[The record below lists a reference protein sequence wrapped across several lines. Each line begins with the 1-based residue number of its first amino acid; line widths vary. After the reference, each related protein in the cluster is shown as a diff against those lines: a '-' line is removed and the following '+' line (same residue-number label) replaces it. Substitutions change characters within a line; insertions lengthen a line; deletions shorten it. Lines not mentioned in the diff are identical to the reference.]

1 MSASRIVRVLLL
13 AAPLAAP
20 LTFGSPLAA
29 QGAAPEGAAPHAD
42 AITAARMRAD
52 LFFLAGDGFRGRLT
66 DTPENALALEWI
78 KARFEWLGLAPKGV
92 GGSYFAPYHL
102 ATSALGSGNELSVD
116 WGTATSRHVVG
127 ADFHPRFHSATGRA
141 SGAVAFVGFGISAP
155 ALRHDDLTGD
165 VRGKILLMLD
175 NEPGVNDA
183 ASPFDG
189 VVNSEYANQLRKT
202 LAAQARGA
210 AGVLFVA
217 DVHNRQGEEDFAAA
231 TRAYWPATP
240 PRLPRYT
247 LASWMQQVHIPAGQI
262 SVALAEQ
269 LVQGTG
275 KPLAALARAA
285 ETSTAP
291 LVLPGLTVTITTD
304 VPRTVVPDRNVVAM
318 LEGGD
323 AALKDEY
330 VLIAA
335 HPDHNGTDGT
345 QIFSGADD
353 NGSGTVGL
361 LAIADA
367 YTRAAAQ
374 GVRPKRSVLFVA
386 LNSEERGPLMGAW
399 GYVEAPVVPLA
410 RTVAMLNMDMIG
422 RNEEVP
428 PNGGARFRGLPVQS
442 AVSNRNSVNLYGFSR
457 SQSLTAAIE
466 RANARANT
474 GTRLTIQKRYDNNIS
489 QLLRRTDMWAFQQR
503 GVPAVTFATGL
514 HPDYHRVEDRP
525 ERIEYD
531 KMERIVRLVH
541 QVSWE
546 LANQPGRPVLD
557 KR

>member
-1 MSASRIVRVLLL
+1 MNATRMVRALLL
-13 AAPLAAP
+13 AAPLLAP
-20 LTFGSPLAA
+20 LMAGPSLAA
-29 QGAAPEGAAPHAD
+29 QAAAPHAD

-52 LFFLAGDGFRGRLT
+52 LMFLAGDGFRGRLT

-78 KARFEWLGLAPKGV
+78 KARFEWLGLAPKGT
-92 GGSYFAPYHL
+92 GGSYFAPYNL
-102 ATSALGSGNELSVD
+102 ITSSLGRTNELVVD

-127 ADFHPRFHSATGRA
+127 GDFHPRFHSATGRA
-141 SGAVAFVGFGISAP
+141 SGGVAFVGFGISAP
-155 ALRHDDLTGD
+155 ALKHDDLAGD
-165 VRGKILLMLD
+165 VRGKVLLVLD

-183 ASPFDG
+183 ASPFEG

-210 AGVLFVA
+210 AAVLFVA
-217 DVHNRQGEEDFAAA
+217 DVHNRVGEEDFDAV
-231 TRAYWPATP
+231 TRAYWPTTP
-240 PRLPRYT
+240 MRLPRYT

-269 LVQGTG
+269 LVKGTG
-275 KPLAALARAA
+275 KSLAALARAS
-285 ETSTAP
+285 ESSNPP
-291 LVLPGLTVTITTD
+291 LTLPGVTLTINTEVA
-304 VPRTVVPDRNVVAM
+304 RTLVPDRNVVAV
-318 LEGGD
+318 LEGSD
-323 AALKDEY
+323 PALNGEF
-330 VLIAA
+330 VMITA
-335 HPDHNGTDGT
+335 HPDHNGADGE
-345 QIFSGADD
+345 QVFSGADD

-367 YTRAAAQ
+367 YARAAAQ
-374 GVRPKRSVLFVA
+374 GIRPRRSILFVA

-442 AVSNRNSVNLYGFSR
+442 AESNRNSVNLYGFSR
-457 SQSLTAAIE
+457 STTLTAAID
-466 RANARANT
+466 RANA
-474 GTRLTIQKRYDNNIS
+474 GIKLTLEKRYDNNIS
-489 QLLRRTDMWAFQQR
+489 QLLRRTDMWAFQQS

-525 ERIEYD
+525 ERIEYE

-541 QVSWE
+541 QVSWD
-546 LANQPGRPVLD
+546 LANAPDRPVLN

>member
-1 MSASRIVRVLLL
+1 MNASRIARALLL
-13 AAPLAAP
+13 AAPLVASLTSAA
-20 LTFGSPLAA
+20 PLAA
-29 QGAAPEGAAPHAD
+29 QGAAPHAE
-42 AITAARMRAD
+42 AITASRMRAD
-52 LFFLAGDGFRGRLT
+52 LMFLAGDGFRGRLT

-78 KARFEWLGLAPKGV
+78 KARFEWLGLAPRGS
-92 GGSYFAPYHL
+92 GGSYFAPYNL
-102 ATSALGSGNELSVD
+102 ITSTLGTTNELAVD

-127 ADFHPRFHSATGRA
+127 GDFHPRFHSATARA

-155 ALRHDDLTGD
+155 ALQHDDLAGD

-175 NEPGVNDA
+175 NEPGVNDP

-217 DVHNRQGEEDFAAA
+217 DVHNRQGEEDFDGA

-240 PRLPRYT
+240 MRLPRYT

-262 SVALAEQ
+262 SIALAEQ
-269 LVQGTG
+269 LVKGTG
-275 KPLAALARAA
+275 KSLVTLARAA
-285 ETSTAP
+285 ESSHAP
-291 LVLPGLTVTITTD
+291 LVLPGVSVTITTALQ
-304 VPRTVVPDRNVVAM
+304 RTVVPDRNVVAM
-318 LEGGD
+318 LEGSD
-323 AALKDEY
+323 PVLKDEY

-335 HPDHNGTDGT
+335 HPDHNGADGA
-345 QIFSGADD
+345 QIFNGADD

-367 YTRAAAQ
+367 YARAAAQ
-374 GVRPKRSVLFVA
+374 GIRPKRSILFVA

-399 GYVEAPVVPLA
+399 GYAEAPVVPLA

-422 RNEEVP
+422 RNEEIP

-442 AVSNRNSVNLYGFSR
+442 ADANRNSVNLYGFSR
-457 SQSLTAAIE
+457 SNTLTAAIE
-466 RANARANT
+466 RSNAAIK
-474 GTRLTIQKRYDNNIS
+474 LTLEKRYDNNIS
-489 QLLRRTDMWAFQQR
+489 QLLRRTDMWAFQQS

-541 QVSWE
+541 QASWD
-546 LANQPGRPVLD
+546 LANAPDRPALN

>member
-1 MSASRIVRVLLL
+1 MSASWMERALLL
-13 AAPLAAP
+13 AALGTATGAIAP
-20 LTFGSPLAA
+20 PLAA
-29 QGAAPEGAAPHAD
+29 QGTAPHAE
-42 AITAARMRAD
+42 AITAARLRAD
-52 LFFLAGDGFRGRLT
+52 LMFLAGDGFRGRLT

-78 KARFEWLGLAPKGV
+78 KARFDWLGLAPKGP
-92 GGSYFAPYHL
+92 GGSYFAPYNL
-102 ATSALGSGNELSVD
+102 ITSTLGTTNELLVE
-116 WGTATSRHVVG
+116 WGASTSRHAVG
-127 ADFHPRFHSATGRA
+127 GDFHPRFHSASARA

-155 ALRHDDLTGD
+155 ALKHEDLSGD
-165 VRGKILLMLD
+165 ARGKILLMLD
-175 NEPGVNDA
+175 NEPGVNDP

-202 LAAQARGA
+202 LDAQARGA

-217 DVHNRQGEEDFAAA
+217 DVHNRVGEENFEAA

-240 PRLPRYT
+240 MRLPRYT

-269 LVQGTG
+269 LVKGTG
-275 KPLAALARAA
+275 KSLATLARAA
-285 ETSTAP
+285 ESSTGP
-291 LVLPGLTVTITTD
+291 LLLPGVSVALTTD
-304 VPRTVVPDRNVVAM
+304 LQRTVVPDRNVVAV
-318 LEGGD
+318 LEGSD
-323 AALKDEY
+323 PALKDEY

-335 HPDHNGTDGT
+335 HPDHNGVEGT
-345 QIFSGADD
+345 QVFNGADD

-367 YTRAAAQ
+367 YARAAAQ
-374 GVRPKRSVLFVA
+374 GVRPKRSILFVA

-428 PNGGARFRGLPVQS
+428 PEGGARFRGLPVQS
-442 AVSNRNSVNLYGFSR
+442 AESNRNSLNLYGFSR
-457 SQSLTAAIE
+457 SRSLTAAIE
-466 RANARANT
+466 RANA
-474 GTRLTIQKRYDNNIS
+474 GTRLTIEKRYDNNIS

-514 HPDYHRVEDRP
+514 HPDYHRPEDRP

-531 KMERIVRLVH
+531 KMARIVRLVH

-546 LANQPGRPVLD
+546 LANAPDRPVLD
-557 KR
+557 TR

>member
-1 MSASRIVRVLLL
+1 MNTSRIVRALLL
-13 AAPLAAP
+13 AAPLVAP
-20 LTFGSPLAA
+20 LTVGTPLAA
-29 QGAAPEGAAPHAD
+29 QGAAPHAD

-52 LFFLAGDGFRGRLT
+52 LMFLAGDGFRGRLT
-66 DTPENALALEWI
+66 DTPENALSLEWI
-78 KARFEWLGLAPKGV
+78 KARFAWLGLAPRGSA
-92 GGSYFAPYHL
+92 GSYFAPYNL
-102 ATSALGSGNELSVD
+102 MTSSLGTANELAVD
-116 WGTATSRHVVG
+116 WGTTTSRHPVG
-127 ADFHPRFHSATGRA
+127 SDFHPRFHSATGRA

-155 ALRHDDLTGD
+155 ALRHDDLAGD
-165 VRGKILLMLD
+165 VRGKILLVLD

-217 DVHNRQGEEDFAAA
+217 DVHNRQGEEDFDGA
-231 TRAYWPATP
+231 TKAYWPATP
-240 PRLPRYT
+240 MRLPRYT
-247 LASWMQQVHIPAGQI
+247 LASWMQQVHIPVGQV

-269 LVQGTG
+269 LVKGTG
-275 KPLAALARAA
+275 KSLATLARAA
-285 ETSTAP
+285 EVSTTP
-291 LVLPGLTVTITTD
+291 LVLPGVTVTISTD
-304 VPRTVVPDRNVVAM
+304 VPRTVVPDRNVIAM
-318 LEGGD
+318 LEGSD
-323 AALKDEY
+323 ATLKDEY
-330 VLIAA
+330 VIIAA
-335 HPDHNGTDGT
+335 HPDHNGADGA
-345 QIFSGADD
+345 QIFNGADD

-367 YTRAAAQ
+367 YARAAAQ
-374 GVRPKRSVLFVA
+374 GIRPKRSVLFVA

-399 GYVEAPVVPLA
+399 GYVEAPVVPLE

-428 PNGGARFRGLPVQS
+428 PDGGARFRGLPVQS
-442 AVSNRNSVNLYGFSR
+442 AESNRNSVNLYGFSR
-457 SQSLTAAIE
+457 STTLTTAIE
-466 RANARANT
+466 RANA
-474 GTRLTIQKRYDNNIS
+474 GIRLTLEKRYDNNIS
-489 QLLRRTDMWAFQQR
+489 QLLRRTDMWAFQQK

-514 HPDYHRVEDRP
+514 HPDYHRVDDRP

-541 QVSWE
+541 QASWD
-546 LANQPGRPVLD
+546 LANAPDRPVLN

>member
-1 MSASRIVRVLLL
+1 MNASRIARALLM
-13 AAPLAAP
+13 AAPLVASLTSAA
-20 LTFGSPLAA
+20 PLAA
-29 QGAAPEGAAPHAD
+29 QGAAPHAE
-42 AITAARMRAD
+42 AITASRMRAD
-52 LFFLAGDGFRGRLT
+52 LMYLAGDGFRGRLT

-78 KARFEWLGLAPKGV
+78 KARFEWLGLAPRGS
-92 GGSYFAPYHL
+92 GGSFFAPYNL
-102 ATSALGSGNELSVD
+102 ITSTLGTTNELSVD

-127 ADFHPRFHSATGRA
+127 GDFHPRFHSATARA

-155 ALRHDDLTGD
+155 ALQHDDLAGD

-175 NEPGVNDA
+175 NEPGVNDP

-217 DVHNRQGEEDFAAA
+217 DVHNRQGEEDFDGA

-240 PRLPRYT
+240 MRLPRYT

-262 SVALAEQ
+262 SMALAEQ
-269 LVQGTG
+269 LVKGTG
-275 KPLAALARAA
+275 KSLVTLARAA
-285 ETSTAP
+285 ESSHAP
-291 LVLPGLTVTITTD
+291 LVLPGVSVTITTALQ
-304 VPRTVVPDRNVVAM
+304 RTVVPDRNVVAM
-318 LEGGD
+318 LEGSD
-323 AALKDEY
+323 PVLKDEY

-335 HPDHNGTDGT
+335 HPDHNGADGA
-345 QIFSGADD
+345 QIFNGADD

-367 YTRAAAQ
+367 YARAAAQ
-374 GVRPKRSVLFVA
+374 GIRPKRSILFVA

-422 RNEEVP
+422 RNEEIP

-442 AVSNRNSVNLYGFSR
+442 ADANRNSVNLYGFSR
-457 SQSLTAAIE
+457 SNTLTAAIE
-466 RANARANT
+466 RSNAAIK
-474 GTRLTIQKRYDNNIS
+474 LTLEKRYDNNIS
-489 QLLRRTDMWAFQQR
+489 QLLRRTDMWAFQQS

-541 QVSWE
+541 QASWD
-546 LANQPGRPVLD
+546 LANAPDRPALN

>member
-1 MSASRIVRVLLL
+1 MNASRIARALLL
-13 AAPLAAP
+13 AAPLVASLTSAA
-20 LTFGSPLAA
+20 PLAA
-29 QGAAPEGAAPHAD
+29 QGAAPHAE
-42 AITAARMRAD
+42 AITASRMRAD
-52 LFFLAGDGFRGRLT
+52 LMFLAGDGFRGRLT

-78 KARFEWLGLAPKGV
+78 KARFEWLGLAPRGS
-92 GGSYFAPYHL
+92 GGSYFAPYNL
-102 ATSALGSGNELSVD
+102 ITSTLGTTNELAVD

-127 ADFHPRFHSATGRA
+127 GDFHPRFHSATGRA

-155 ALRHDDLTGD
+155 ALQHDDLAGD

-175 NEPGVNDA
+175 NEPGVNDP

-217 DVHNRQGEEDFAAA
+217 DVHNRQGEEDFDGA

-240 PRLPRYT
+240 MRLPRYT

-262 SVALAEQ
+262 SIALAEQ
-269 LVQGTG
+269 LVKGTG
-275 KPLAALARAA
+275 KSLVTLARAA
-285 ETSTAP
+285 ESSHAP
-291 LVLPGLTVTITTD
+291 LVLPGVSVTITTALQ
-304 VPRTVVPDRNVVAM
+304 RTVVPDRNVVAM
-318 LEGGD
+318 LKGSD
-323 AALKDEY
+323 PVLKDEY

-335 HPDHNGTDGT
+335 HPDHNGADGA
-345 QIFSGADD
+345 QIFNGADD

-367 YTRAAAQ
+367 YARAAAQ
-374 GVRPKRSVLFVA
+374 GIRPKRSILFVA

-422 RNEEVP
+422 RNEEIP

-442 AVSNRNSVNLYGFSR
+442 ADANRNSVNLYGFSR
-457 SQSLTAAIE
+457 SNTLTAAIE
-466 RANARANT
+466 RSNAAIK
-474 GTRLTIQKRYDNNIS
+474 LTLEKRYDNNIS
-489 QLLRRTDMWAFQQR
+489 QLLRRTDMWAFQQS

-541 QVSWE
+541 QASWD
-546 LANQPGRPVLD
+546 LANAPDRPALN

>member
-1 MSASRIVRVLLL
+1 MNASRIARALLL
-13 AAPLAAP
+13 AAPLVAS
-20 LTFGSPLAA
+20 LTSATPLAA
-29 QGAAPEGAAPHAD
+29 QGAAPHAE
-42 AITAARMRAD
+42 AITASRMRAD
-52 LFFLAGDGFRGRLT
+52 LMFLAGDGFRGRLT

-78 KARFEWLGLAPKGV
+78 KARFEWLGLAPRGS
-92 GGSYFAPYHL
+92 GGSYFAPYNL
-102 ATSALGSGNELSVD
+102 ITSTLGTTNELAVD

-127 ADFHPRFHSATGRA
+127 GDFHPRFHSATARA

-155 ALRHDDLTGD
+155 ALQHDDLAGD

-175 NEPGVNDA
+175 NEPGVNDP

-217 DVHNRQGEEDFAAA
+217 DVHNRQGEEDFDGA

-240 PRLPRYT
+240 MRLPRYT

-262 SVALAEQ
+262 SIALAEQ
-269 LVQGTG
+269 LVKGTG
-275 KPLAALARAA
+275 KSLVTLARAA
-285 ETSTAP
+285 ESSHAP
-291 LVLPGLTVTITTD
+291 LVLPGVSVTITTALQ
-304 VPRTVVPDRNVVAM
+304 RTVVPDRNVVAM
-318 LEGGD
+318 LEGSD
-323 AALKDEY
+323 PVLKDEY

-335 HPDHNGTDGT
+335 HPDHNGADGA
-345 QIFSGADD
+345 QIFNGADD

-367 YTRAAAQ
+367 YARAAAQ
-374 GVRPKRSVLFVA
+374 GIRPKRSILFVA

-422 RNEEVP
+422 RNEEIP

-442 AVSNRNSVNLYGFSR
+442 ADANRNSVNLYGFSR
-457 SQSLTAAIE
+457 SNTLTAAIE
-466 RANARANT
+466 RSNAAIK
-474 GTRLTIQKRYDNNIS
+474 LTLEKRYDNNIS
-489 QLLRRTDMWAFQQR
+489 QLLRRTDMWAFQQS

-541 QVSWE
+541 QASWD
-546 LANQPGRPVLD
+546 LANAPDRPALN

>member
-1 MSASRIVRVLLL
+1 MNASRIARALLL
-13 AAPLAAP
+13 AAPLVAS
-20 LTFGSPLAA
+20 LTSATPLAA
-29 QGAAPEGAAPHAD
+29 QGAAPHAE
-42 AITAARMRAD
+42 AITASRMRAD
-52 LFFLAGDGFRGRLT
+52 LMFLAGDGFRGRLT

-78 KARFEWLGLAPKGV
+78 KARFEWLGLAPRGS
-92 GGSYFAPYHL
+92 GGSYFAPYNL
-102 ATSALGSGNELSVD
+102 ITSTLGTTNELAVE

-127 ADFHPRFHSATGRA
+127 GDFHPRFHSATGRA

-155 ALRHDDLTGD
+155 ALQHDDLAGD

-175 NEPGVNDA
+175 NEPGVNDP

-217 DVHNRQGEEDFAAA
+217 DVHNRQGEEDFDGA

-240 PRLPRYT
+240 MRLPRYT

-262 SVALAEQ
+262 SMALAEQ
-269 LVQGTG
+269 LVKGTG
-275 KPLAALARAA
+275 KSLVTLARAA
-285 ETSTAP
+285 ESSHAP
-291 LVLPGLTVTITTD
+291 LVLPGVSVTITTALQ
-304 VPRTVVPDRNVVAM
+304 RTVVPDRNVVAM
-318 LEGGD
+318 LEGSD
-323 AALKDEY
+323 PVLKDEY

-335 HPDHNGTDGT
+335 HPDHNGADGA
-345 QIFSGADD
+345 QIFNGADD

-367 YTRAAAQ
+367 YARAAAQ
-374 GVRPKRSVLFVA
+374 GIRPKRSILFVA

-422 RNEEVP
+422 RNEEIP

-442 AVSNRNSVNLYGFSR
+442 ADANRNSVNLYGFSR
-457 SQSLTAAIE
+457 SNTLTAAIE
-466 RANARANT
+466 RSNAAIK
-474 GTRLTIQKRYDNNIS
+474 LTLEKRYDNNIS
-489 QLLRRTDMWAFQQR
+489 QLLRRTDMWAFQQS

-541 QVSWE
+541 QASWD
-546 LANQPGRPVLD
+546 LANAPDRPALN

>member
-1 MSASRIVRVLLL
+1 MGRAVAL
-13 AAPLAAP
+13 AALSAAAGAMGTPVVAP
-20 LTFGSPLAA
+20 LGA
-29 QGAAPEGAAPHAD
+29 QGSAPHAD
-42 AITAARMRAD
+42 AITAARLRAD
-52 LFFLAGDGFRGRLT
+52 LMFLAGDGFRGRLT

-92 GGSYFAPYHL
+92 GGSYFAPFNL
-102 ATSALGSGNELSVD
+102 ITSALGTGNELSVD
-116 WGTATSRHVVG
+116 WGTATSRHPVG
-127 ADFHPRFHSATGRA
+127 GDFHPRFHSASGAAR
-141 SGAVAFVGFGISAP
+141 GAVAFVGFGISAP
-155 ALRHDDLTGD
+155 ARRHDDLAGD

-175 NEPGVNDA
+175 NEPGVNDP

-202 LAAQARGA
+202 LDAQARGA

-217 DVHNRQGEEDFAAA
+217 DVHNRPGEENFDAA

-240 PRLPRYT
+240 MRLPRYT
-247 LASWMQQVHIPAGQI
+247 LASWMQQVHIPAGQV

-269 LVQGTG
+269 LVKGTG
-275 KPLAALARAA
+275 KSLATLARAA
-285 ETSTAP
+285 ESSTGP
-291 LVLPGLTVTITTD
+291 LVLPGVSVTITTD
-304 VPRTVVPDRNVVAM
+304 LQRTVVPDRNVVAV
-318 LEGGD
+318 LEGSD
-323 AALKDEY
+323 PVLKDEY

-335 HPDHNGTDGT
+335 HPDHNGTEGG
-345 QIFSGADD
+345 QVLSGADD

-367 YTRAAAQ
+367 YARAAAQ
-374 GVRPKRSVLFVA
+374 GVRPKRSILFVA

-428 PNGGARFRGLPVQS
+428 PDGGARFRGLPVQS
-442 AVSNRNSVNLYGFSR
+442 AESNRNSVNLYGFSR
-457 SQSLTAAIE
+457 SGTLTAAIE
-466 RANARANT
+466 RANA
-474 GTRLTIQKRYDNNIS
+474 GTRLTIEKRYDNNIS

-514 HPDYHRVEDRP
+514 HPDYHRAEDRP

-531 KMERIVRLVH
+531 KMARIVRLVH
-541 QVSWE
+541 QVSWD
-546 LANQPGRPVLD
+546 LANAPDRPVLD
-557 KR
+557 TR

>member
-1 MSASRIVRVLLL
+1 MNASRIARALLL
-13 AAPLAAP
+13 AAPLVASLTSAA
-20 LTFGSPLAA
+20 PLAA
-29 QGAAPEGAAPHAD
+29 QGAAPHAE
-42 AITAARMRAD
+42 AITASRMRAD
-52 LFFLAGDGFRGRLT
+52 LMYLAGDGFRGRLT

-78 KARFEWLGLAPKGV
+78 KARFEWLGLAPRGS
-92 GGSYFAPYHL
+92 GGSFFAPYNL
-102 ATSALGSGNELSVD
+102 ITSTLGTTNELSVD

-127 ADFHPRFHSATGRA
+127 GDFHPRFHSATARA

-155 ALRHDDLTGD
+155 ALQHDDLAGD

-175 NEPGVNDA
+175 NEPGVNDP

-217 DVHNRQGEEDFAAA
+217 DVHNRQGEEDFDGA

-240 PRLPRYT
+240 MRLPRYT

-262 SVALAEQ
+262 SMALAEQ
-269 LVQGTG
+269 LVKGTG
-275 KPLAALARAA
+275 KSLVTLARAA
-285 ETSTAP
+285 ESSHAP
-291 LVLPGLTVTITTD
+291 LVLPGVSVTITTALQ
-304 VPRTVVPDRNVVAM
+304 RTVVPDRNVVAM
-318 LEGGD
+318 LEGSD
-323 AALKDEY
+323 PVLKDEY

-335 HPDHNGTDGT
+335 HPDHNGADGA
-345 QIFSGADD
+345 QIFNGADD

-367 YTRAAAQ
+367 YARAAAQ
-374 GVRPKRSVLFVA
+374 GIRPKRSILFIA

-422 RNEEVP
+422 RNEEIP

-442 AVSNRNSVNLYGFSR
+442 ADANRNSVNLYGFSR
-457 SQSLTAAIE
+457 SNTLTAAIE
-466 RANARANT
+466 RSNAAIK
-474 GTRLTIQKRYDNNIS
+474 LTLQKRYDNNIS
-489 QLLRRTDMWAFQQR
+489 QLLRRTDMWAFQQS

-541 QVSWE
+541 QASWD
-546 LANQPGRPVLD
+546 LANAPDRPALN

>member
-1 MSASRIVRVLLL
+1 MNASRIARALLL
-13 AAPLAAP
+13 AAPLVASLTSAA
-20 LTFGSPLAA
+20 PLAA
-29 QGAAPEGAAPHAD
+29 QGAAPHAE
-42 AITAARMRAD
+42 AITASRMRAD
-52 LFFLAGDGFRGRLT
+52 LMFLAGDGFRGRLT

-78 KARFEWLGLAPKGV
+78 KARFEWLGLAPRGS
-92 GGSYFAPYHL
+92 GGSYFAPYNL
-102 ATSALGSGNELSVD
+102 ITSTLGTTNELAVD

-127 ADFHPRFHSATGRA
+127 GDFHPRFHSATARA

-155 ALRHDDLTGD
+155 ALQHDDLAGD

-175 NEPGVNDA
+175 NEPGVNDP

-217 DVHNRQGEEDFAAA
+217 DVHNRQGEEDFDGA

-240 PRLPRYT
+240 MRLPRYT

-262 SVALAEQ
+262 SMALAEQ
-269 LVQGTG
+269 LVKGTG
-275 KPLAALARAA
+275 KSLVTLARAA
-285 ETSTAP
+285 ESSHAP
-291 LVLPGLTVTITTD
+291 LVLPGVSVTITTALQ
-304 VPRTVVPDRNVVAM
+304 RTVVPDRNVVAM
-318 LEGGD
+318 LEGSD
-323 AALKDEY
+323 PVLKDEY

-335 HPDHNGTDGT
+335 HPDHNGADGA
-345 QIFSGADD
+345 QIFNGADD

-367 YTRAAAQ
+367 YARAAAQ
-374 GVRPKRSVLFVA
+374 GIRPKRSILFVA

-422 RNEEVP
+422 RNEEIP

-442 AVSNRNSVNLYGFSR
+442 ADANRNSVNLYGFSR
-457 SQSLTAAIE
+457 SNTLTTAIE
-466 RANARANT
+466 RSNAAIK
-474 GTRLTIQKRYDNNIS
+474 LTLEKRYDNNIS
-489 QLLRRTDMWAFQQR
+489 QLLRRTDMWAFQQS

-541 QVSWE
+541 QASWD
-546 LANQPGRPVLD
+546 LANAPDRPALN

>member
-1 MSASRIVRVLLL
+1 MNASRIARALLL
-13 AAPLAAP
+13 AAPLVASLTSAA
-20 LTFGSPLAA
+20 PLAA
-29 QGAAPEGAAPHAD
+29 QGAAPHAE
-42 AITAARMRAD
+42 AITASRMRAD
-52 LFFLAGDGFRGRLT
+52 LMYLAGDGFRGRLT

-78 KARFEWLGLAPKGV
+78 KARFEWLGLAPRGS
-92 GGSYFAPYHL
+92 GGSFFAPYNL
-102 ATSALGSGNELSVD
+102 ITSTLGTTNELSVD

-127 ADFHPRFHSATGRA
+127 GDFHPRFHSATARA

-155 ALRHDDLTGD
+155 ALQHDDLAGD

-175 NEPGVNDA
+175 NEPGVNDP

-217 DVHNRQGEEDFAAA
+217 DVHNRQGEEDFDGA

-240 PRLPRYT
+240 MRLPRYT

-262 SVALAEQ
+262 SMALAEQ
-269 LVQGTG
+269 LVKGTG
-275 KPLAALARAA
+275 KSLVTLARAA
-285 ETSTAP
+285 ESSHAP
-291 LVLPGLTVTITTD
+291 LVLPGVSVTITTALQ
-304 VPRTVVPDRNVVAM
+304 RTVVPDRNVVAM
-318 LEGGD
+318 LEGSD
-323 AALKDEY
+323 PVLKDEY

-335 HPDHNGTDGT
+335 HPDHNGADGA
-345 QIFSGADD
+345 QIFNGADD

-367 YTRAAAQ
+367 YARAAAQ
-374 GVRPKRSVLFVA
+374 GIRPKRSILFVA

-422 RNEEVP
+422 RNEEIP

-442 AVSNRNSVNLYGFSR
+442 ADANRNSVNLYGFSR
-457 SQSLTAAIE
+457 SNTLTAAIE
-466 RANARANT
+466 RSNAAIK
-474 GTRLTIQKRYDNNIS
+474 LTLEKRYDNNIS
-489 QLLRRTDMWAFQQR
+489 QLLRRTDMWAFQQS

-541 QVSWE
+541 QASWD
-546 LANQPGRPVLD
+546 LANAPDRPALN

>member
-1 MSASRIVRVLLL
+1 MNASRIARALLL
-13 AAPLAAP
+13 AAPLVASLTSAA
-20 LTFGSPLAA
+20 PLAA
-29 QGAAPEGAAPHAD
+29 QGAAPHAE
-42 AITAARMRAD
+42 AITASRMRAD
-52 LFFLAGDGFRGRLT
+52 LMFLAGDGFRGRLT

-78 KARFEWLGLAPKGV
+78 KARFEWLGLAPRGS
-92 GGSYFAPYHL
+92 GGSYFAPYNL
-102 ATSALGSGNELSVD
+102 ITSTLGTTNELAVD

-127 ADFHPRFHSATGRA
+127 GDFHPRFHSATARA

-155 ALRHDDLTGD
+155 ALQHDDLAGD

-175 NEPGVNDA
+175 NEPGVNDP

-217 DVHNRQGEEDFAAA
+217 DVHNRQGEEDFDGA

-240 PRLPRYT
+240 MRLPRYT

-262 SVALAEQ
+262 SIALAEQ
-269 LVQGTG
+269 LVKGTG
-275 KPLAALARAA
+275 KSLVTLARAA
-285 ETSTAP
+285 ESSHAP
-291 LVLPGLTVTITTD
+291 LVLPGVSVTITTALQ
-304 VPRTVVPDRNVVAM
+304 RTVVPDRNVVAM
-318 LEGGD
+318 LEGSD
-323 AALKDEY
+323 PVLKDEY

-335 HPDHNGTDGT
+335 HPDHNGADGA
-345 QIFSGADD
+345 QIFNGADD

-367 YTRAAAQ
+367 YARAAAQ
-374 GVRPKRSVLFVA
+374 GIRPKRSILFVA

-422 RNEEVP
+422 RNEEIP

-442 AVSNRNSVNLYGFSR
+442 ADANRNSVNLYGFSR
-457 SQSLTAAIE
+457 SNTLTAAIE
-466 RANARANT
+466 RSNAAIK
-474 GTRLTIQKRYDNNIS
+474 LTLEKRYDNNIS
-489 QLLRRTDMWAFQQR
+489 QLLRRTDMWAFQQS

-541 QVSWE
+541 QASWD
-546 LANQPGRPVLD
+546 LANAPDRPALN

>member
-1 MSASRIVRVLLL
+1 MSVSRIVRALLL
-13 AAPLAAP
+13 VAPLLAPLAV
-20 LTFGSPLAA
+20 GSPLAA
-29 QGAAPEGAAPHAD
+29 QGAAPNAD

-52 LFFLAGDGFRGRLT
+52 LMFLAGDDFRGRLT

-78 KARFEWLGLAPKGV
+78 KARFEWLGLAPKGA
-92 GGSYFAPYHL
+92 GGTYFAPHLL
-102 ATSALGSGNELSVD
+102 ATSSLGGTNALSVE
-116 WGTATSRHVVG
+116 WGAATSRHVVG
-127 ADFHPRFHSATGRA
+127 GDFHPRFHSATGRA
-141 SGAVAFVGFGISAP
+141 SGALAFVGFGISAP
-155 ALRHDDLTGD
+155 PLRHDDLAGD

-217 DVHNRQGEEDFAAA
+217 DVHNREGEEDFAA
-231 TRAYWPATP
+231 TTKAYWPAAP
-240 PRLPRYT
+240 MRLPRYT

-262 SVALAEQ
+262 SVALAGQ
-269 LVQGTG
+269 LVKGTG
-275 KPLAALARAA
+275 KSLATLARAA
-285 ETSTAP
+285 ESSTVP
-291 LVLPGLTVTITTD
+291 LTLPGVTVTITTD
-304 VPRTVVPDRNVVAM
+304 VRRTVVPDRNVVAV
-318 LEGGD
+318 LEGSD
-323 AALKDEY
+323 AMLKDEY
-330 VLIAA
+330 VLITA
-335 HPDHNGTDGT
+335 HPDHNGADGT
-345 QIFSGADD
+345 QIFAGADD

-367 YTRAAAQ
+367 YARAAAQ
-374 GVRPKRSVLFVA
+374 GIRPKRSILFVA

-399 GYVEAPVVPLA
+399 GYVESPVVPLA

-442 AVSNRNSVNLYGFSR
+442 AESNRNSVNLFGFSR

-466 RANARANT
+466 RANA
-474 GTRLTIQKRYDNNIS
+474 GTKLTIEKRYDNNVS
-489 QLLRRTDMWAFQQR
+489 QLLRRTDMWAFQQS

-546 LANQPGRPVLD
+546 LANAPDRPVLD

>member
-1 MSASRIVRVLLL
+1 MNASRIARALLL
-13 AAPLAAP
+13 AAPLVASLTSAA
-20 LTFGSPLAA
+20 PLAA
-29 QGAAPEGAAPHAD
+29 QGAAPHAE
-42 AITAARMRAD
+42 AITASRMRAD
-52 LFFLAGDGFRGRLT
+52 LMFLAGDGFRGRLT

-78 KARFEWLGLAPKGV
+78 KARFEWLGLAPRGS
-92 GGSYFAPYHL
+92 GGSYFAPYNL
-102 ATSALGSGNELSVD
+102 ITSTLGTTNELAVD

-127 ADFHPRFHSATGRA
+127 GDFHPRFHSATARA

-155 ALRHDDLTGD
+155 ALQHDDLAGD

-175 NEPGVNDA
+175 NEPGVNDP

-217 DVHNRQGEEDFAAA
+217 DVHNRQGEEDFDGA

-240 PRLPRYT
+240 MRLPRYT

-262 SVALAEQ
+262 SMALAEQ
-269 LVQGTG
+269 LVKGTG
-275 KPLAALARAA
+275 KSLVTLARAA
-285 ETSTAP
+285 ESSHAP
-291 LVLPGLTVTITTD
+291 LVLPGVSVTITTALQ
-304 VPRTVVPDRNVVAM
+304 RTVVPDRNVVAM
-318 LEGGD
+318 LEGSD
-323 AALKDEY
+323 PVLKDEY

-335 HPDHNGTDGT
+335 HPDHNGADGA
-345 QIFSGADD
+345 QIFNGADD

-367 YTRAAAQ
+367 YARAAAQ
-374 GVRPKRSVLFVA
+374 GIRPKRSILFVA

-422 RNEEVP
+422 RNEEIP

-442 AVSNRNSVNLYGFSR
+442 ADANRNSVNLYGFSR
-457 SQSLTAAIE
+457 SNTLTAAIE
-466 RANARANT
+466 RSNAAIK
-474 GTRLTIQKRYDNNIS
+474 LTLEKRYDNNIS
-489 QLLRRTDMWAFQQR
+489 QLLRRTDMWAFQQS

-541 QVSWE
+541 QASWD
-546 LANQPGRPVLD
+546 LANAPDRPALN

>member
-1 MSASRIVRVLLL
+1 MNASRIARALLL
-13 AAPLAAP
+13 AAPLVASLTSAA
-20 LTFGSPLAA
+20 PLAA
-29 QGAAPEGAAPHAD
+29 QGAAPHAE
-42 AITAARMRAD
+42 AITASRMRAD
-52 LFFLAGDGFRGRLT
+52 LMYLAGDGFRGRLT

-78 KARFEWLGLAPKGV
+78 KARFEWLGLAPRGS
-92 GGSYFAPYHL
+92 GGSFFAPYNL
-102 ATSALGSGNELSVD
+102 ITSTLGTTNELSVD

-127 ADFHPRFHSATGRA
+127 GDFHPRFHSATARA

-155 ALRHDDLTGD
+155 ALQHDDLAGD

-175 NEPGVNDA
+175 NEPGVNDP

-217 DVHNRQGEEDFAAA
+217 DVHNRQGEEDFDGA

-240 PRLPRYT
+240 MRLPRYT

-262 SVALAEQ
+262 SMALAEQ
-269 LVQGTG
+269 LVKGTG
-275 KPLAALARAA
+275 KSLVTLARAA
-285 ETSTAP
+285 ESSHAP
-291 LVLPGLTVTITTD
+291 LVLPGVSVTITTALQ
-304 VPRTVVPDRNVVAM
+304 RTVVPDRNVVAM
-318 LEGGD
+318 LEGSD
-323 AALKDEY
+323 PVLKDEY

-335 HPDHNGTDGT
+335 HPDHNGADGA
-345 QIFSGADD
+345 QIFNGADD

-367 YTRAAAQ
+367 YARAAAQ
-374 GVRPKRSVLFVA
+374 GIRPKRSILFVA

-422 RNEEVP
+422 RNEEIP

-442 AVSNRNSVNLYGFSR
+442 ADANRNSVNLYGFSR
-457 SQSLTAAIE
+457 SNTLTAAIE
-466 RANARANT
+466 RSNAAIK
-474 GTRLTIQKRYDNNIS
+474 LTLQKRYDNNIS
-489 QLLRRTDMWAFQQR
+489 QLLRRTDMWAFQQS

-541 QVSWE
+541 QASWD
-546 LANQPGRPVLD
+546 LANAPDRPALN

>member
-1 MSASRIVRVLLL
+1 MNASRIARALLL
-13 AAPLAAP
+13 AAPLVASLTSAA
-20 LTFGSPLAA
+20 PLAA
-29 QGAAPEGAAPHAD
+29 QGAAPHAE
-42 AITAARMRAD
+42 AITASRMRAD
-52 LFFLAGDGFRGRLT
+52 LMYLAGDGFRGRLT

-78 KARFEWLGLAPKGV
+78 KARFEWLGLAPRGS
-92 GGSYFAPYHL
+92 GGSYFAPYNL
-102 ATSALGSGNELSVD
+102 ITSTLGTTNELAVD

-127 ADFHPRFHSATGRA
+127 GDFHPRFHSATARA

-155 ALRHDDLTGD
+155 ALQHDDLAGD

-175 NEPGVNDA
+175 NEPGVNDP

-217 DVHNRQGEEDFAAA
+217 DVHNRQGEEDFDGA

-240 PRLPRYT
+240 MRLPRYT

-262 SVALAEQ
+262 SMALAEQ
-269 LVQGTG
+269 LVKGTG
-275 KPLAALARAA
+275 KSLVTLARAA
-285 ETSTAP
+285 ESSHAP
-291 LVLPGLTVTITTD
+291 LVLPGVSVTITTALQ
-304 VPRTVVPDRNVVAM
+304 RTVVPDRNVVAM
-318 LEGGD
+318 LEGSD
-323 AALKDEY
+323 PVLKDEY

-335 HPDHNGTDGT
+335 HPDHNGADGA
-345 QIFSGADD
+345 QIFNGADD

-367 YTRAAAQ
+367 YARAAAQ
-374 GVRPKRSVLFVA
+374 GIRPKRSILFVA

-422 RNEEVP
+422 RNEEIP

-442 AVSNRNSVNLYGFSR
+442 ADANRNSVNLYGFSR
-457 SQSLTAAIE
+457 SNTLTAAIE
-466 RANARANT
+466 RSNAAIK
-474 GTRLTIQKRYDNNIS
+474 LTLEKRYDNNIS
-489 QLLRRTDMWAFQQR
+489 QLLRRTDMWAFQQS

-541 QVSWE
+541 QASWD
-546 LANQPGRPVLD
+546 LANAPDRPALN

>member
-1 MSASRIVRVLLL
+1 MNASRIARALLL
-13 AAPLAAP
+13 AAPLVAS
-20 LTFGSPLAA
+20 LTSATPLAA
-29 QGAAPEGAAPHAD
+29 QGAAPHAE
-42 AITAARMRAD
+42 AITASRMRAD
-52 LFFLAGDGFRGRLT
+52 LMYLAGDGFRGRLT

-78 KARFEWLGLAPKGV
+78 KARFEWLGLAPRGS
-92 GGSYFAPYHL
+92 GGSFFAPYNL
-102 ATSALGSGNELSVD
+102 ITSTLGTTNELAVD

-127 ADFHPRFHSATGRA
+127 GDFHPRFHSATARA

-155 ALRHDDLTGD
+155 ALQHDDLAGD

-175 NEPGVNDA
+175 NEPGVNDP

-217 DVHNRQGEEDFAAA
+217 DVHNRQGEEDFDGA

-240 PRLPRYT
+240 MRLPRYT

-262 SVALAEQ
+262 SMALAEQ
-269 LVQGTG
+269 LVKGTG
-275 KPLAALARAA
+275 KSLVTLARAA
-285 ETSTAP
+285 ESSHAP
-291 LVLPGLTVTITTD
+291 LVLPGVSVTITTALQ
-304 VPRTVVPDRNVVAM
+304 RTVVPDRNVVAM
-318 LEGGD
+318 LEGSD
-323 AALKDEY
+323 PVLKDEY

-335 HPDHNGTDGT
+335 HPDHNGADGA
-345 QIFSGADD
+345 QIFNGADD

-367 YTRAAAQ
+367 YARAAAQ
-374 GVRPKRSVLFVA
+374 GIRPKRSILFVA

-422 RNEEVP
+422 RNEEIP

-442 AVSNRNSVNLYGFSR
+442 ADANRNSVNLYGFSR
-457 SQSLTAAIE
+457 SNTLTAAIE
-466 RANARANT
+466 RSNAAIK
-474 GTRLTIQKRYDNNIS
+474 LTLEKRYDNNIS
-489 QLLRRTDMWAFQQR
+489 QLLRRTDMWAFQQS

-541 QVSWE
+541 QASWD
-546 LANQPGRPVLD
+546 LANAPDRPALN

>member
-1 MSASRIVRVLLL
+1 MNASRIARALLL
-13 AAPLAAP
+13 AAPLVASLTSAA
-20 LTFGSPLAA
+20 PLAA
-29 QGAAPEGAAPHAD
+29 QGTAPHAE
-42 AITAARMRAD
+42 AITASRMRAD
-52 LFFLAGDGFRGRLT
+52 LMFLAGDGFRGRLT

-78 KARFEWLGLAPKGV
+78 KARFEWLGLAPRGS
-92 GGSYFAPYHL
+92 GGSYFAPYNL
-102 ATSALGSGNELSVD
+102 ITSTLGTTNELSVD

-127 ADFHPRFHSATGRA
+127 GDFHPRFHSATGRA

-155 ALRHDDLTGD
+155 ALQHDDLAGD

-175 NEPGVNDA
+175 NEPGVNDP

-217 DVHNRQGEEDFAAA
+217 DVHNRQGEEDFDGA

-240 PRLPRYT
+240 MRLPRYT

-269 LVQGTG
+269 LVKGTG
-275 KPLAALARAA
+275 KSLVTLARAA
-285 ETSTAP
+285 ESSHAP
-291 LVLPGLTVTITTD
+291 LVLPGVSVTITTALQ
-304 VPRTVVPDRNVVAM
+304 RTVVPDRNVVAM
-318 LEGGD
+318 LEGSD
-323 AALKDEY
+323 PVLKDEY

-335 HPDHNGTDGT
+335 HPDHNGADGA
-345 QIFSGADD
+345 QIFNGADD

-367 YTRAAAQ
+367 YARAAAQ
-374 GVRPKRSVLFVA
+374 GIRPKRSILFVA

-422 RNEEVP
+422 RNEEIP

-442 AVSNRNSVNLYGFSR
+442 ADANRNSVNLYGFSR
-457 SQSLTAAIE
+457 SNTLTAAIE
-466 RANARANT
+466 RSNAAIK
-474 GTRLTIQKRYDNNIS
+474 LTLEKRYDNNIS
-489 QLLRRTDMWAFQQR
+489 QLLRRTDMWAFQQS

-541 QVSWE
+541 QASWD
-546 LANQPGRPVLD
+546 LANAPDRPALN

>member
-1 MSASRIVRVLLL
+1 MNASRIARALLL
-13 AAPLAAP
+13 AAPLVAS
-20 LTFGSPLAA
+20 LTSATPLAA
-29 QGAAPEGAAPHAD
+29 QGAAPHAES
-42 AITAARMRAD
+42 ITASRMRAD
-52 LFFLAGDGFRGRLT
+52 LMFLAGDGFRGRLT

-78 KARFEWLGLAPKGV
+78 KARFEWLGLAPRGS
-92 GGSYFAPYHL
+92 GGSFFAPYNL
-102 ATSALGSGNELSVD
+102 ITSTLGTTNELSVD

-127 ADFHPRFHSATGRA
+127 GDFHPRFHSATARA

-155 ALRHDDLTGD
+155 ALQHDDLAGD

-175 NEPGVNDA
+175 NEPGVNDP

-217 DVHNRQGEEDFAAA
+217 DVHNRQGEEDFDGA

-240 PRLPRYT
+240 MRLPRYT

-262 SVALAEQ
+262 SMALAEQ
-269 LVQGTG
+269 LVKGTG
-275 KPLAALARAA
+275 KSLVTLARAA
-285 ETSTAP
+285 ESSHAP
-291 LVLPGLTVTITTD
+291 LVLPGVSVTITTALQ
-304 VPRTVVPDRNVVAM
+304 RTVVPDRNVVAM
-318 LEGGD
+318 LEGSD
-323 AALKDEY
+323 PVLKDEY

-335 HPDHNGTDGT
+335 HPDHNGADGA
-345 QIFSGADD
+345 QIFNGADD

-367 YTRAAAQ
+367 YARAAAQ
-374 GVRPKRSVLFVA
+374 GIRPKRSILFVA

-422 RNEEVP
+422 RNEEIP

-442 AVSNRNSVNLYGFSR
+442 ADANRNSVNLYGFSR
-457 SQSLTAAIE
+457 SNTLTAAIE
-466 RANARANT
+466 RSNAAIK
-474 GTRLTIQKRYDNNIS
+474 LTLEKRYDNNIS
-489 QLLRRTDMWAFQQR
+489 QLLRRTDMWAFQQS

-541 QVSWE
+541 QASWD
-546 LANQPGRPVLD
+546 LANAPDRPALN

>member
-1 MSASRIVRVLLL
+1 MNASRIARALLL
-13 AAPLAAP
+13 AAPLVASLTSAA
-20 LTFGSPLAA
+20 PLAA
-29 QGAAPEGAAPHAD
+29 QGAAPHAE
-42 AITAARMRAD
+42 AITASRMRAD
-52 LFFLAGDGFRGRLT
+52 LMFLAGDGFRGRLT

-78 KARFEWLGLAPKGV
+78 KARFEWLGLAPRGS
-92 GGSYFAPYHL
+92 GGSYFAPYNL
-102 ATSALGSGNELSVD
+102 ITSTLGTTNELAVD

-127 ADFHPRFHSATGRA
+127 GDFHPRFHSATARA

-155 ALRHDDLTGD
+155 ALQHDDLAGD

-175 NEPGVNDA
+175 NEPGVNDP

-217 DVHNRQGEEDFAAA
+217 DVHNRQGEEDFDGA

-240 PRLPRYT
+240 MRLPRYT

-262 SVALAEQ
+262 SMALAEQ
-269 LVQGTG
+269 LVKGTG
-275 KPLAALARAA
+275 KSLVTLARAA
-285 ETSTAP
+285 ESSHAP
-291 LVLPGLTVTITTD
+291 LVLPGVSVTITTALQ
-304 VPRTVVPDRNVVAM
+304 RTVVPDRNVVAM
-318 LEGGD
+318 LEGSD
-323 AALKDEY
+323 PVLKDEY

-335 HPDHNGTDGT
+335 HPDHNGADGA
-345 QIFSGADD
+345 QIFNGADD

-367 YTRAAAQ
+367 YARAAAQ
-374 GVRPKRSVLFVA
+374 GIRPKRSILFIA

-399 GYVEAPVVPLA
+399 GYAEAPVVPLA

-422 RNEEVP
+422 RNEEIP

-442 AVSNRNSVNLYGFSR
+442 ADANRNSVNLYGFSR
-457 SQSLTAAIE
+457 SNTLTAAIE
-466 RANARANT
+466 RSNAAIK
-474 GTRLTIQKRYDNNIS
+474 LTLEKRYDNNIS
-489 QLLRRTDMWAFQQR
+489 QLLRRTDMWAFQQS

-541 QVSWE
+541 QASWD
-546 LANQPGRPVLD
+546 LANAPDRPALN

>member
-1 MSASRIVRVLLL
+1 MNASRIARALLL
-13 AAPLAAP
+13 AAPLVAS
-20 LTFGSPLAA
+20 LTSATPLAA
-29 QGAAPEGAAPHAD
+29 QGAAPHAE
-42 AITAARMRAD
+42 AITASRMRAD
-52 LFFLAGDGFRGRLT
+52 LMFLAGDGFRGRLT

-78 KARFEWLGLAPKGV
+78 KARFEWLGLAPRGS
-92 GGSYFAPYHL
+92 GGSYFAPYNL
-102 ATSALGSGNELSVD
+102 ITSTLGTTNELAVD

-127 ADFHPRFHSATGRA
+127 GDFHPRFHSATGRA

-155 ALRHDDLTGD
+155 ALQHDDLAGD

-175 NEPGVNDA
+175 NEPGVNDP

-217 DVHNRQGEEDFAAA
+217 DVHNRQGEEDFDGA

-240 PRLPRYT
+240 MRLPRYT

-262 SVALAEQ
+262 SIALAEQ
-269 LVQGTG
+269 LVKGTG
-275 KPLAALARAA
+275 KSLVTLARAA
-285 ETSTAP
+285 ESSHAP
-291 LVLPGLTVTITTD
+291 LVLPGVSVTITTALQ
-304 VPRTVVPDRNVVAM
+304 RTVVPDRNVVAM
-318 LEGGD
+318 LKGSD
-323 AALKDEY
+323 PVLKDEY

-335 HPDHNGTDGT
+335 HPDHNGADGA
-345 QIFSGADD
+345 QIFNGADD

-367 YTRAAAQ
+367 YARAAAQ
-374 GVRPKRSVLFVA
+374 GIRPKRSILFIA

-399 GYVEAPVVPLA
+399 GYAEAPVVPLA

-422 RNEEVP
+422 RNEEIP

-442 AVSNRNSVNLYGFSR
+442 ADANRNSVNLYGFSR
-457 SQSLTAAIE
+457 SNTLTTAIE
-466 RANARANT
+466 RSNAAIK
-474 GTRLTIQKRYDNNIS
+474 LTLEKRYDNNIS
-489 QLLRRTDMWAFQQR
+489 QLLRRTDMWAFQQS

-541 QVSWE
+541 QASWD
-546 LANQPGRPVLD
+546 LANAPDRPALN

>member
-1 MSASRIVRVLLL
+1 MNASRIARALLL
-13 AAPLAAP
+13 AAPLVASLTSAA
-20 LTFGSPLAA
+20 PLAA
-29 QGAAPEGAAPHAD
+29 QGAAPHAE
-42 AITAARMRAD
+42 AITASRMRAD
-52 LFFLAGDGFRGRLT
+52 LMYLAGDGFRGRLT

-78 KARFEWLGLAPKGV
+78 KARFEWLGLAPRGS
-92 GGSYFAPYHL
+92 GGSFFAPYNL
-102 ATSALGSGNELSVD
+102 ITSTLGTTNELSVD

-127 ADFHPRFHSATGRA
+127 GDFHPRFHSATARA

-155 ALRHDDLTGD
+155 ALQHDDLAGD

-175 NEPGVNDA
+175 NEPGVNDP

-217 DVHNRQGEEDFAAA
+217 DVHNRQGEEDFDGA
-231 TRAYWPATP
+231 TRTYWPATP
-240 PRLPRYT
+240 MRLPRYT

-262 SVALAEQ
+262 SMALAEQ
-269 LVQGTG
+269 LVKGTG
-275 KPLAALARAA
+275 KSLVTLARAA
-285 ETSTAP
+285 ESSHAP
-291 LVLPGLTVTITTD
+291 LVLPGVSVTITTALQ
-304 VPRTVVPDRNVVAM
+304 RTVVPDRNVVAM
-318 LEGGD
+318 LEGSD
-323 AALKDEY
+323 PVLKDEY

-335 HPDHNGTDGT
+335 HPDHNGADGA
-345 QIFSGADD
+345 QIFNGADD

-367 YTRAAAQ
+367 YARAAAQ
-374 GVRPKRSVLFVA
+374 GIRPKRSILFVA

-422 RNEEVP
+422 RNEEIP

-442 AVSNRNSVNLYGFSR
+442 ADANRNSVNLYGFSR
-457 SQSLTAAIE
+457 SNTLTAAIE
-466 RANARANT
+466 RSNAAIK
-474 GTRLTIQKRYDNNIS
+474 LTLEKRYDNNIS
-489 QLLRRTDMWAFQQR
+489 QLLRRTDMWAFQQS

-541 QVSWE
+541 QASWD
-546 LANQPGRPVLD
+546 LANAPDRPALN

>member
-1 MSASRIVRVLLL
+1 MNASRIARALLL
-13 AAPLAAP
+13 AAPLVASLTSAA
-20 LTFGSPLAA
+20 PLAA
-29 QGAAPEGAAPHAD
+29 QGAAPHAE
-42 AITAARMRAD
+42 AITASRMRAD
-52 LFFLAGDGFRGRLT
+52 LMFLAGDGFRGRLT

-78 KARFEWLGLAPKGV
+78 KARFEWLGLAPRGS
-92 GGSYFAPYHL
+92 GGSYFAPYNL
-102 ATSALGSGNELSVD
+102 ITSTLGTTNELAVD

-127 ADFHPRFHSATGRA
+127 GDFHPRFHSATGRA

-155 ALRHDDLTGD
+155 ALQHDDLAGD
-165 VRGKILLMLD
+165 VRGRILLMLD
-175 NEPGVNDA
+175 NEPGVNDP

-217 DVHNRQGEEDFAAA
+217 DVHNRQGEEDFDGA

-240 PRLPRYT
+240 MRLPRYT

-262 SVALAEQ
+262 SIALAEQ
-269 LVQGTG
+269 LVKGTG
-275 KPLAALARAA
+275 KSLVTLARAA
-285 ETSTAP
+285 ESSRAP
-291 LVLPGLTVTITTD
+291 LVLPGVSVTITTALQ
-304 VPRTVVPDRNVVAM
+304 RTVVPDRNVVAM
-318 LEGGD
+318 LEGSD
-323 AALKDEY
+323 PVLKDEY

-335 HPDHNGTDGT
+335 HPDHNGADGA
-345 QIFSGADD
+345 QIFNGADD

-367 YTRAAAQ
+367 YARAAAQ
-374 GVRPKRSVLFVA
+374 GIRPKRSILFIA

-399 GYVEAPVVPLA
+399 GYAEAPVVPLA

-422 RNEEVP
+422 RNEEIP

-442 AVSNRNSVNLYGFSR
+442 ADANRNSVNLYGFSR
-457 SQSLTAAIE
+457 SNTLTAAIE
-466 RANARANT
+466 RSNAAIK
-474 GTRLTIQKRYDNNIS
+474 LTLEKRYDNNIS
-489 QLLRRTDMWAFQQR
+489 QLLRRTDMWAFQQS

-541 QVSWE
+541 QASWD
-546 LANQPGRPVLD
+546 LANAPDRPALN

>member
-1 MSASRIVRVLLL
+1 MNASRIARALLL
-13 AAPLAAP
+13 AAPLVASLTSAA
-20 LTFGSPLAA
+20 PLAA
-29 QGAAPEGAAPHAD
+29 QGAAPHAE
-42 AITAARMRAD
+42 AITASRMRAD
-52 LFFLAGDGFRGRLT
+52 LMFLAGDGFRGRLT

-78 KARFEWLGLAPKGV
+78 KARFEWLGLAPRGS
-92 GGSYFAPYHL
+92 GGSYFAPYNL
-102 ATSALGSGNELSVD
+102 ITSTLGTTNELAVD

-127 ADFHPRFHSATGRA
+127 GDFHPRFHSATARA

-155 ALRHDDLTGD
+155 ALQHDDLAGD

-175 NEPGVNDA
+175 NEPGVNDP

-217 DVHNRQGEEDFAAA
+217 DVHNRQGEEDFDGA

-240 PRLPRYT
+240 MRLPRYT

-269 LVQGTG
+269 LVKGTG
-275 KPLAALARAA
+275 KSLVMLARAA
-285 ETSTAP
+285 ESSHAP
-291 LVLPGLTVTITTD
+291 LVLPGVSVTITTALQ
-304 VPRTVVPDRNVVAM
+304 RMVVPDRNVVAM
-318 LEGGD
+318 LEGSD
-323 AALKDEY
+323 PVLKDEY

-335 HPDHNGTDGT
+335 HPDHNGADGA
-345 QIFSGADD
+345 QIFNGADD

-367 YTRAAAQ
+367 YARAAAQ
-374 GVRPKRSVLFVA
+374 GIRPKRSILFVA

-422 RNEEVP
+422 RNEEIP

-442 AVSNRNSVNLYGFSR
+442 ADANRNSVNLYGFSR
-457 SQSLTAAIE
+457 SNTLTAAIE
-466 RANARANT
+466 RSNAAIK
-474 GTRLTIQKRYDNNIS
+474 LTLEKRYDNNIS
-489 QLLRRTDMWAFQQR
+489 QLLRRTDMWAFQQS

-541 QVSWE
+541 QASWD
-546 LANQPGRPVLD
+546 LANAPDRPALN

>member
-1 MSASRIVRVLLL
+1 MNASRIARALLL
-13 AAPLAAP
+13 AAPLVASLTSAA
-20 LTFGSPLAA
+20 PLAA
-29 QGAAPEGAAPHAD
+29 QGAAPHAE
-42 AITAARMRAD
+42 AITASRMRAD
-52 LFFLAGDGFRGRLT
+52 LMFLAGDGFRGRLT

-78 KARFEWLGLAPKGV
+78 KARFEWLGLAPRGS
-92 GGSYFAPYHL
+92 GGSYFAPYNL
-102 ATSALGSGNELSVD
+102 ITSTLGTTNELAVD

-127 ADFHPRFHSATGRA
+127 GDFHPRFHSATGRA
-141 SGAVAFVGFGISAP
+141 SGTVAFVGFGISAP
-155 ALRHDDLTGD
+155 ALQHDDLAGD

-175 NEPGVNDA
+175 NEPGVNDP

-217 DVHNRQGEEDFAAA
+217 DVHNRQGEEDFDGA

-240 PRLPRYT
+240 MRLPRYT

-262 SVALAEQ
+262 SIALAEQ
-269 LVQGTG
+269 LVKGTG
-275 KPLAALARAA
+275 KSLVTLARAA
-285 ETSTAP
+285 ESSHAP
-291 LVLPGLTVTITTD
+291 LVLPGVSVTITTALQ
-304 VPRTVVPDRNVVAM
+304 RTVVPDRNVVAM
-318 LEGGD
+318 LEGSD
-323 AALKDEY
+323 PVLKDEY

-335 HPDHNGTDGT
+335 HPDHNGADGA
-345 QIFSGADD
+345 QIFNGADD

-367 YTRAAAQ
+367 YARAAAQ
-374 GVRPKRSVLFVA
+374 GIRPKRSILFVA

-422 RNEEVP
+422 RNEEIP

-442 AVSNRNSVNLYGFSR
+442 ADANRNSVNLYGFSR
-457 SQSLTAAIE
+457 SNTLTAAIE
-466 RANARANT
+466 RSNAAIK
-474 GTRLTIQKRYDNNIS
+474 LTLEKRYDNNIS
-489 QLLRRTDMWAFQQR
+489 QLLRRTDMWAFQQS

-541 QVSWE
+541 QASWD
-546 LANQPGRPVLD
+546 LANAPDRPALN

>member
-1 MSASRIVRVLLL
+1 MNASRIARALLM
-13 AAPLAAP
+13 AAPLVASLTSAA
-20 LTFGSPLAA
+20 PLAA
-29 QGAAPEGAAPHAD
+29 QGAAPHAE
-42 AITAARMRAD
+42 AITASRMRAD
-52 LFFLAGDGFRGRLT
+52 LMYLAGDGFRGRLT

-78 KARFEWLGLAPKGV
+78 KARFEWLGLAPRGS
-92 GGSYFAPYHL
+92 GGSYFAPYNL
-102 ATSALGSGNELSVD
+102 ITSTLGTTNELAVD

-127 ADFHPRFHSATGRA
+127 GDFHPRFHSATARA

-155 ALRHDDLTGD
+155 ALQHDDLAGD

-175 NEPGVNDA
+175 NEPGVNDP

-217 DVHNRQGEEDFAAA
+217 DVHNRQGEEDFDGA

-240 PRLPRYT
+240 MRLPRYT

-262 SVALAEQ
+262 SMALAEQ
-269 LVQGTG
+269 LVKGTG
-275 KPLAALARAA
+275 KSLVTLARAA
-285 ETSTAP
+285 ESSHAP
-291 LVLPGLTVTITTD
+291 LVLPGVSVTITTALQ
-304 VPRTVVPDRNVVAM
+304 RTVVPDRNVVAM
-318 LEGGD
+318 LEGSD
-323 AALKDEY
+323 PVLKDEY

-335 HPDHNGTDGT
+335 HPDHNGADGA
-345 QIFSGADD
+345 QIFNGADD

-367 YTRAAAQ
+367 YARAAAQ
-374 GVRPKRSVLFVA
+374 GIRPKRSILFVA

-422 RNEEVP
+422 RNEEIP

-442 AVSNRNSVNLYGFSR
+442 ADANRNSVNLYGFSR
-457 SQSLTAAIE
+457 SNTLTAAIE
-466 RANARANT
+466 RSNAAIK
-474 GTRLTIQKRYDNNIS
+474 LTLEKRYDNNIS
-489 QLLRRTDMWAFQQR
+489 QLLRRTDMWAFQQS

-541 QVSWE
+541 QASWD
-546 LANQPGRPVLD
+546 LANAPDRPALN

>member
-1 MSASRIVRVLLL
+1 MNASRIARALLL
-13 AAPLAAP
+13 AAPLVAS
-20 LTFGSPLAA
+20 LTSATPLAA
-29 QGAAPEGAAPHAD
+29 QGAAPHAE
-42 AITAARMRAD
+42 AITASRMRAD
-52 LFFLAGDGFRGRLT
+52 LMFLAGDGFRGRLT

-78 KARFEWLGLAPKGV
+78 KARFEWLGLAPRGS
-92 GGSYFAPYHL
+92 GGSYFAPYNL
-102 ATSALGSGNELSVD
+102 ITSTLGTTNELAVD

-127 ADFHPRFHSATGRA
+127 GDFHPRFHSATARA

-155 ALRHDDLTGD
+155 ALQHDDLAGD

-175 NEPGVNDA
+175 NEPGVNDP

-217 DVHNRQGEEDFAAA
+217 DVHNRQGEEDFDGA

-240 PRLPRYT
+240 MRLPRYT

-262 SVALAEQ
+262 SIALAEQ
-269 LVQGTG
+269 LVKGTG
-275 KPLAALARAA
+275 KSLVTLARAA
-285 ETSTAP
+285 ESSHAP
-291 LVLPGLTVTITTD
+291 LVLPGVSVTITTALQ
-304 VPRTVVPDRNVVAM
+304 RMVVPDRNVVAM
-318 LEGGD
+318 LEGSD
-323 AALKDEY
+323 PVLKDEY

-335 HPDHNGTDGT
+335 HPDHNGADGA
-345 QIFSGADD
+345 QIFNGADD

-367 YTRAAAQ
+367 YARAAAQ
-374 GVRPKRSVLFVA
+374 GIRPKRSILFVA

-422 RNEEVP
+422 RNEEIP

-442 AVSNRNSVNLYGFSR
+442 ADANRNSVNLYGFSR
-457 SQSLTAAIE
+457 SNTLTAAIE
-466 RANARANT
+466 RSNAAIK
-474 GTRLTIQKRYDNNIS
+474 LTLEKRYDNNIS
-489 QLLRRTDMWAFQQR
+489 QLLRRTDMWAFQQS

-541 QVSWE
+541 QASWD
-546 LANQPGRPVLD
+546 LANAPDRPALN